1 MAGDNPLNKPK
12 QSGGD
17 GASAPQPQ
25 RTPYSEYQLDIY
37 RARLLEGRA
46 PPATTDPRGLEQQAR
61 EHMTPEGFGYVAGGA
76 GAEETVAA
84 NRTAFGTWRLMTR
97 LLRPT
102 APRDLSV
109 ELFGTRY
116 DSPLIMAPVGV
127 QEAFHE
133 DRELGTARACAE
145 LGVPF
150 CVSTAASSTVEEIA
164 EASAAVPNSSAGLW
178 YQLYWPLDDDI
189 TASLLGRARRAGC
202 RVLVVT
208 LDTHSM
214 SWRPRD
220 LDRGFLPFA
229 VGAGNAIGFSDPV
242 FRRRFAAQVRGGGE
256 EDEDLATPEGNPIA
270 ASLAWT
276 AEVFSGYAHRWS
288 ELARLRSLWGE
299 GNPIVLKGVVSVED
313 AKLALEHGMDGIV
326 VSNHGGRQLDGAVAT
341 LDVLPEI
348 VDAVGGSMTVLFD
361 SGVRSGV
368 DVMKALCLGAK
379 GVLVGRPVIYGLGIA
394 GKEGAQH
401 VLASMLA
408 DLDQSMGLAGVKN
421 IGELTRDK
429 LRRAPAAN
437 ALL

>member
-1 MAGDNPLNKPK
+1 MAGDNTSNKPK
-12 QSGGD
+12 QGGVC
-17 GASAPQPQ
+17 GGNGSSTPQQQ
-25 RTPYSEYQLDIY
+25 RTPYSEYQLDVY
-37 RARLLEGRA
+37 RAHLLEGRG
-46 PPATTDPRGLEQQAR
+46 PPATTNPRGLEQQAR

-84 NRTAFGTWRLMTR
+84 NRAAFGSWRLVPR

-102 APRDLSV
+102 GPRDLGV

-116 DSPLIMAPVGV
+116 DSPLVMAPVGV

-150 CVSTAASSTVEEIA
+150 CLSTAASSTVEEVA
-164 EASAAVPNSSAGLW
+164 EASGARLW
-178 YQLYWPLDDDI
+178 YQLYWPLDDDV

-202 RVLVVT
+202 SVLVVT

-229 VGAGNAIGFSDPV
+229 VGKGNAMGFSDPV
-242 FRRRFAAQVRGGGE
+242 FRGKFAAQVRQGGE
-256 EDEDLATPEGNPIA
+256 EDEDLATPEGNPVA

-276 AEVFSGYAHRWS
+276 AEVFSGYAHRWT
-288 ELARLRSLWGE
+288 ELAKLRSMWGE
-299 GNPIVLKGVVSVED
+299 GNPIVLKGIVSVED
-313 AKLALEHGMDGIV
+313 ARLAMEHGMDGIV
-326 VSNHGGRQLDGAVAT
+326 VSNHGGRQLDGAVAA

-401 VLASMLA
+401 VLAGILA

-421 IGELTRDK
+421 ISELTRDR
-429 LRRAPAAN
+429 LRRTPAAK